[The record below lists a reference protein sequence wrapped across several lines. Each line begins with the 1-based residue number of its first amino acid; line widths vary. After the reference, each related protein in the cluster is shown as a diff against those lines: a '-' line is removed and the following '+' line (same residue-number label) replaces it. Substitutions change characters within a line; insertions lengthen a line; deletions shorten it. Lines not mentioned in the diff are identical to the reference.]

1 MEVLKRT
8 IIAASLMLFGFFA
21 SAQTD
26 AAMQKAFS
34 ESYTHE
40 YNKLY
45 GEAIASLTKVYD
57 EKSYEVNLRLGW
69 LYYMNKNYTQ
79 SQVYYQ
85 KAVSLK
91 PYAIEAKFGLI
102 KPLSVLEL
110 WDKVLQQYEEIL
122 NIDPQNYT
130 ANYWL
135 GVMQY
140 NRKKYE
146 AASKLFEK
154 LVNLFPFD
162 YDANHMLGWSYLNMG
177 KSNEARIVFNKAL
190 LIKPADASSLEG
202 LSKLK

>member
-21 SAQTD
+21 NAQTD

-45 GEAIASLTKVYD
+45 GEAIATLTKVYD
-57 EKSYEVNLRLGW
+57 EKNYEVNLRLGW

-85 KAVSLK
+85 KAVTLK

-110 WDKVLQQYEEIL
+110 WDKVLQQYDEIL

-162 YDANHMLGWSYLNMG
+162 YDANHMLAWSYLNMG